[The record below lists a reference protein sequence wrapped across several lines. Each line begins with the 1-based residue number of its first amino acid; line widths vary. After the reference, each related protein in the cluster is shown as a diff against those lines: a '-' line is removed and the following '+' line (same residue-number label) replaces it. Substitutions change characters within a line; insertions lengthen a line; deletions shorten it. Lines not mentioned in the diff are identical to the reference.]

1 MVLTEKEEV
10 VLYLMNIK
18 GKISLM
24 IGLQRDI
31 QMIGVNNIFINMLI
45 NRLRIQINERILADR
60 QIILRKSRS
69 RKELR
74 RLLMKLLKGNLNK
87 S

>member
-45 NRLRIQINERILADR
+45 NRLRIQINERI
-60 QIILRKSRS
+60 
-69 RKELR
+69 
-74 RLLMKLLKGNLNK
+74 
-87 S
+87 